1 MRRAQP
7 PVPAP
12 SWVEGAASAAPGRPA
27 APRRRAL
34 VCGAAGLLVLPAAA
48 RAAVHTAADLAADAV
63 ADAAPFRRHAATLF
77 GGPVDLLLPA
87 HATDEAAPRTLALLH
102 GLHSRWNAWK
112 PGELDDLNAALRNG
126 RVQRVTPALA
136 QMLDRAVRM
145 ERDSLGCFNP
155 ALGALVGAWG
165 FHADVL
171 QDGPVPDAAALAR
184 WHAARPSLSQLRI
197 DGLRVGAHSR
207 AVQVDLGGCAKGAAL
222 DMALDALQRL
232 GVRDALLNLGG
243 NLAARGGRGGRPWR
257 VGIRDPHGPGLA
269 ACVEV
274 QGREAVVTSGTYER
288 WRRAGGERATH
299 VIDPATGRPAQALAS
314 VTVLH
319 RDAALADAAATALL
333 VAGPRRWRQVA
344 ARMGVD
350 QVLVIDPQGRREAT
364 PSLAPRLHAA

>member
-1 MRRAQP
+1 MPQARWLHRP
-7 PVPAP
+7 PTAHAGP
-12 SWVEGAASAAPGRPA
+12 SAA
-27 APRRRAL
+27 APVAPDASGGSRRRAL

-48 RAAVHTAADLAADAV
+48 RAAADAGPPRHR
-63 ADAAPFRRHAATLF
+63 AARLF

-87 HATDEAAPRTLALLH
+87 AAPDEAAPRTLALLET
-102 GLHSRWNAWK
+102 LHSRWNAWK

-126 RVQRVTPALA
+126 HALTVTPALA
-136 QMLDRAVRM
+136 QLLRRAAQM

-171 QDGPVPDAAALAR
+171 RDGPAPDAATLAR
-184 WHAARPSLSQLRI
+184 WRAARPGLSLLRI
-197 DGLRVGAHSR
+197 DGLKVGAASR

-243 NLAARGGRGGRPWR
+243 NLAAMGGREGRPWR
-257 VGIRDPHGPGLA
+257 VGIRDPHGAGLA
-269 ACVEV
+269 AWVDV

-288 WRRAGGERATH
+288 ARRAGGQVASH
-299 VIDPATGRPAQALAS
+299 VIDPVTARPAQALAS

-333 VAGPRRWRQVA
+333 VAGPLRWRRVA

-364 PSLAPRLHAA
+364 AALARRLHAAA

>member
-1 MRRAQP
+1 MPQAWRPTRPLTVHAG
-7 PVPAP
+7 PAF
-12 SWVEGAASAAPGRPA
+12 AAAEASDAVDGL
-27 APRRRAL
+27 RRRDLA
-34 VCGAAGLLVLPAAA
+34 CATAGLLVLPVAAGAAA
-48 RAAVHTAADLAADAV
+48 DRA
-63 ADAAPFRRHAATLF
+63 PPRRHSAHLF
-77 GGPVDLLLPA
+77 GGPVELQLPA
-87 HATDEAAPRTLALLH
+87 DAADEAAPRTLALLGH
-102 GLHSRWNAWK
+102 LHARWNAWK
-112 PGELDDLNAALRNG
+112 PGEVDDLNAALRNG
-126 RVQRVTPALA
+126 HALTLTPALA
-136 QMLDRAVRM
+136 QMLRRAAQL

-171 QDGPVPDAAALAR
+171 RDGPAPEAGRLAQLQAGQPR
-184 WHAARPSLSQLRI
+184 LASLRI
-197 DGLRVGAHSR
+197 DGLKVGATGR

-243 NLAARGGRGGRPWR
+243 NLAAMGGRDGRPWR
-257 VGIRDPHGPGLA
+257 VGIRDPHGAGLA
-269 ACVEV
+269 AWVDV

-288 WRRAGGERATH
+288 ARRAGGQVASH
-299 VIDPATGRPAQALAS
+299 VIDPGTARPAQALAS

-333 VAGPRRWRQVA
+333 VAGPLRWRRVA

-364 PSLAPRLHAA
+364 AALARRLHAAA